1 MGKPNYRKRLTEL
14 SSQAQGQGWSVEQT
28 ANGNFRFVPPA
39 KDREIVIASGTAF
52 DPRVADS
59 VLFELRRSGFRDR

>member
-1 MGKPNYRKRLTEL
+1 MGKPDYRKRLNKL
-14 SSQAQGQGWSVEQT
+14 SSQAQEQGWSVQQT
-28 ANGNFRFVPPA
+28 EVGNFKFIPPE